1 MKTAG
6 VIPAR
11 WASTRFE
18 GKVLAL
24 INGRP
29 MIEHVWQ
36 RTRQCRRIDEVWI
49 ACDDKRVYEA
59 ARAFGAQAIMTDPK
73 HASGTERIAEAAG
86 KIKADIFVNIQG
98 DEPLIDPV
106 VIDALARMMQDDPR
120 CSMATPISRLT
131 DPEDLNN
138 PNVVK
143 VVVDHNGDALYFSR
157 AAIPYNRDKK
167 FPAEI
172 VYYKHIG
179 LYAYHRE
186 FLLNWKNLPASQ
198 LEVAERLEQLRVL
211 EAGHKIRTI
220 VTEFE
225 SVGVDSPQ
233 DVKRVTDRLKQ
244 EK

>member
-11 WASTRFE
+11 WASARFE
-18 GKVLAL
+18 GKVLAP
-24 INGRP
+24 IDGRP

-49 ACDDKRVYEA
+49 ACDDQRVYDA
-59 ARAFGAQAIMTDPK
+59 ACAFGAKAIMTDPK
-73 HASGTERIAEAAG
+73 HASGTERIAEAAV

-98 DEPLIDPV
+98 DEPLIDPG
-106 VIDALARMMQDDPR
+106 VIDALVRMMQEDPS
-120 CSMATPISRLT
+120 CSMGTVVSRLT

-143 VVVDHNGDALYFSR
+143 VVVDRDGYALYFSR
-157 AAIPYNRDKK
+157 VAIPFNRDKK
-167 FPAEI
+167 FSTEI

-179 LYAYHRE
+179 LYAYRRD
-186 FLLNWKNLPASQ
+186 FLLNWKNFPVSQ

-211 EAGHKIRTI
+211 EAGGKIKVF

-225 SVGVDSPQ
+225 SVGVDTPQ
-233 DVKRVTDRLKQ
+233 DVKRVAARLKQ
-244 EK
+244 GK

>member
-18 GKVLAL
+18 GKVLAP
-24 INGRP
+24 IDGQP
-29 MIEHVWQ
+29 MIEHVW
-36 RTRQCRRIDEVWI
+36 RRARQCRRLDELWI
-49 ACDDKRVYEA
+49 ACDDQRVYEA
-59 ARAFGAQAIMTDPK
+59 ANAFGAQAIMTDPN
-73 HASGTERIAEAAG
+73 HVSGTERIAEVAG

-98 DEPLIDPV
+98 DEPLIDPG
-106 VIDALARMMQDDPR
+106 VIDALAHMMQDDPR
-120 CSMATPISRLT
+120 CPMGTPVCRLT

-143 VVVDHNGDALYFSR
+143 VVIDHNGYALYFSR
-157 AAIPYNRDKK
+157 VAIPFNRDKK
-167 FPAEI
+167 SPVEV

-179 LYAYHRE
+179 LYAYRRE
-186 FLLNWKNLPASQ
+186 FLLNWKNLPVSQ
-198 LEVAERLEQLRVL
+198 LEMAERLEQLRIL
-211 EAGHKIRTI
+211 EAGWKIKTF

-225 SVGVDSPQ
+225 SVGVDTVQ
-233 DVKRVTDRLKQ
+233 DIKRVAARLKQ